1 MALKDTDAEITVPDP
16 DSEFKAT
23 VARQQRRG
31 GVGRRQLLRLGAV
44 AAGVAAS
51 GAATANEAFAG
62 HVPPKPTPDRP
73 PPSHDLITYE
83 EARLAFRCHG
93 MHLEL
98 IDRPITPVGSH
109 FQLIHFDIPTLS
121 DRGFTV
127 QVKGRVHRTLTLSL
141 SDLKRRK
148 QVKQPSIMEC
158 AGTGRSYAH
167 PRAIYVPWFNEDI
180 GVFEYTGTPLGPI
193 LREAGLLDDATE
205 VVFSGHDEGYDLG
218 VRHHFERALPIDEA
232 MKDGVILA
240 WEANGQPLPPA
251 HGFPLRLVVPT
262 WYGMASVKWLKSIT
276 VIDHPFQGVEQALV
290 YRKTFSAS
298 DTGRPV
304 QKKEVRSTLK
314 PPGIPDLLTRQRFVE
329 RGTHVIRG
337 KAWSGYGRITRVR
350 VSTDGFKTF
359 RDAELEAPVSPHSW
373 TPWRF
378 EWRANTPGRFVIGS
392 RATDDKGHE
401 QPLRPFWN
409 IQGMAQ
415 NAVEPV
421 AVQVV

>member
-1 MALKDTDAEITVPDP
+1 MAPNDVQRSDHNSLEPE
-16 DSEFKAT
+16 S
-23 VARQQRRG
+23 ARQQLTSRL
-31 GVGRRQLLRLGAV
+31 GRRHVLRLGAV
-44 AAGVAAS
+44 AAGLAA
-51 GAATANEAFAG
+51 GGATAPSAYAG

-73 PPSHDLITYE
+73 PPSNDLITYE
-83 EARLAFRCHG
+83 EARLCFRCHG

-127 QVKGRVHRTLTLSL
+127 QVKGRVHRPLTLSL

-148 QVKQPSIMEC
+148 RVKQPSIMEC

-193 LREAGLLDDATE
+193 LREAGLLEDATE
-205 VVFSGHDEGYDLG
+205 VVFTGHDEGYDLG
-218 VRHHFERALPIDEA
+218 VRHNFERALPIDEA
-232 MKDGVILA
+232 MLDGVILA

-276 VIDHPFQGVEQALV
+276 VIDHPFQGVEQSLV
-290 YRKTFSAS
+290 YRKTYTAS
-298 DTGRPV
+298 DTGRPI
-304 QKKEVRSTLK
+304 QKKEVRSTMK
-314 PPGIPDLLTRQRFVE
+314 PPGIPDLLTRQRFLE
-329 RGTHVIRG
+329 RGTHTIRG
-337 KAWSGYGRITRVR
+337 KAWSGYGRITRVQ

-359 RDAELEAPVSPHSW
+359 RDAVLEAPVSPFSW
-373 TPWRF
+373 TPWHF
-378 EWRANTPGRFVIGS
+378 DWQAGAAGKFVIGS
-392 RATDDKGHE
+392 RATDDKGHV